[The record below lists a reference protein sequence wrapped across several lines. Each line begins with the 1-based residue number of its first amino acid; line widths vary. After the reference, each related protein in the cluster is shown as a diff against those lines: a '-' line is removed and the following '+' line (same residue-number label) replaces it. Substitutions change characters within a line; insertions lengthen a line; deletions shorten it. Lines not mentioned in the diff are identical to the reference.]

1 MSAGTENEDK
11 ASTPTRVV
19 GLRYR
24 PEEGL
29 PQMVLKGSGEMADEI
44 LRRRDWLREQPV
56 VRDPQLVEQLY
67 KLPVDAR
74 IGPELFQLV
83 AALLVHVFAIE
94 EKLRRQG
101 T

>member
-1 MSAGTENEDK
+1 MNSSDQK
-11 ASTPTRVV
+11 DTPARVV
-19 GLRYR
+19 GLRYE

-29 PQMVLKGSGEMADEI
+29 PQVVLKGSGQMAEEI

-56 VRDPQLVEQLY
+56 VKDPQLVEQLY
-67 KLPVDAR
+67 KLPIDAR

-94 EKLRRQG
+94 EKMRRLK

>member
-1 MSAGTENEDK
+1 MNTAAEKDEGKSA
-11 ASTPTRVV
+11 PTRVV
-19 GLRYR
+19 GLHYE
-24 PEEGL
+24 PQEGL
-29 PQMVLKGSGEMADEI
+29 PQVVVKGSGEMAEEI
-44 LRRRDWLREQPV
+44 LRRRDWLRQQPV

-67 KLPVDAR
+67 KLPIDAR

-94 EKLRRQG
+94 EKLRRRE

>member
-1 MSAGTENEDK
+1 MNGKSDSGEND
-11 ASTPTRVV
+11 ATPKRVV
-19 GLRYR
+19 GLRYE
-24 PEEGL
+24 PNEGL
-29 PQMVLKGSGEMADEI
+29 PQIVVKGSGEMAEEI

-56 VRDPQLVEQLY
+56 VRDSHLVEQLY
-67 KLPVDAR
+67 KLPIDAR

-94 EKLRRQG
+94 EKLRRQE